1 LQTRNIPAVFTTKP
15 TERVLDNGL
24 KLKCITGSDDA
35 ERLIAFNASI
45 FGAGVGAMTRS
56 LLFHHPATKPEYCLY
71 IEAEGQI
78 VSSLAL
84 IPWEWRYDEV
94 TLKSAEMGIVG
105 TREDFRNRGLI
116 RLLDARFKELLR
128 ADGFHLSHIQGIPY
142 FYRQFGYEYA
152 LPLEE
157 HWRAELHMLLTQPDP
172 GICFRPATVEDIPTL
187 MQFYEAEARQLD
199 ISAVRTADTWRY
211 LLKQAAG
218 TATESEIWLLETDG
232 QPVAYCR
239 IPREGFGDGLIVDE
253 VSRVD
258 PLTANTLLGWLK
270 SLAVERGKPYIRFN
284 LPETNDLLRAARSSG
299 VYRAGGYQ
307 WQIHVV
313 DAARL
318 LRQLSPVLERRLADS
333 LFANLTQTVFI
344 NLYRS
349 GIELHFEAGKLR
361 AVNASAK
368 PVRSE
373 INIPP
378 NLLAPLV
385 LGYHSRHELAAFYPD
400 LGIYGQSGLLIDT
413 LFPKMNSF
421 IHANY

>member
-1 LQTRNIPAVFTTKP
+1 VFTTP
-15 TERVLDNGL
+15 PYERLLDNGL
-24 KLKCITGSDDA
+24 KLKSISGPDDA

-56 LLFHHPATKPEYCLY
+56 LMFHHPATRPDYWLY
-71 IEAEGQI
+71 IEADGEI

-94 TLKSAEMGIVG
+94 TLKSGEMGIVG
-105 TREDFRNRGLI
+105 THEGFRNRGLI

-128 ADGFHLSHIQGIPY
+128 DDGFHLSHIQGIPY

-157 HWRAELHMLLTQPDP
+157 HWRAELHTLSTQPAP
-172 GICFRPATVEDIPTL
+172 RIRFRLATVEDIPAL
-187 MQFYEAEARQLD
+187 MRFYEAEARQLN
-199 ISAVRTADTWRY
+199 ISAVRSADTWRY
-211 LLKQAAG
+211 LLEQAAG
-218 TATESEIWLLETDG
+218 TATESEIWLLETDNK
-232 QPVAYCR
+232 PVAYCR

-258 PLTANTLLGWLK
+258 PHTANTLLGWLK
-270 SLAVERGKPYIRFN
+270 SVALERGKPYIRFN
-284 LPETNDLLRAARSSG
+284 LPETSDLLRLARSSG

-318 LRQLSPVLERRLADS
+318 LRQLSPALERRLADS
-333 LFANLTQTVFI
+333 PFANLTQTVFI

-349 GIELHFEAGKLR
+349 GVELHFEAGKLK
-361 AVNASAK
+361 AVKAVSR
-368 PVRSE
+368 PVRGD

-385 LGYHSRHELAAFYPD
+385 LGYHSREELSAFYPD
-400 LGIYGQSGLLIDT
+400 LGIYGQSGSLVDA
-413 LFPKMNSF
+413 LFPKMAAF
-421 IHANY
+421 LHTLY

>member
-1 LQTRNIPAVFTTKP
+1 VFTTKP
-15 TERVLDNGL
+15 TERTLDHNL
-24 KLKCITGSDDA
+24 KLKSIDGPDDA
-35 ERLIAFNASI
+35 ERLIAFNTSI
-45 FGAGVGAMTRS
+45 FGAGVGEMTRS
-56 LLFHHPATKPEYCLY
+56 LMFHHPATKPEYWLY
-71 IEAEGQI
+71 IEVDGAI
-78 VSSLAL
+78 VSSLVL

-105 TREDFRNRGLI
+105 THEAYRNRGLI

-128 ADGFHLSHIQGIPY
+128 DGGFHLSHIQGIPY

-157 HWRAELHMLLTQPDP
+157 HWRAELHMISTPSDP
-172 GICFRPATVEDIPTL
+172 GIRFRPATAEDIPAL
-187 MQFYEAEARQLD
+187 MQFYEADMRRLNIAT
-199 ISAVRTADTWRY
+199 VRTADIWRY
-211 LLKQAAG
+211 LLQSAAG
-218 TATESEIWLLETDG
+218 TATESEIWLLERGG

-239 IPREGFGDGLIVDE
+239 IAREGFGEGLIVDE
-253 VSRVD
+253 VSRVEHH
-258 PLTANTLLGWLK
+258 TADRLLGWLK
-270 SLAVERGKPYIRFN
+270 LVAVERGKPYIRFN
-284 LPETNDLLRAARSSG
+284 LPETNDLLRVARSSG

-318 LRQLSPVLERRLADS
+318 LQRLSPVLERRLADS
-333 LFANLTQTVFI
+333 PFANLTQTVSI
-344 NLYRS
+344 NLYGS
-349 GIELHFEAGKLR
+349 GVELGFEAGGLK

-385 LGYHSRHELAAFYPD
+385 LGYRSREELSAFYPD
-400 LGIYGQSGLLIDT
+400 LGIYGQSGALVDT
-413 LFPKMNSF
+413 LFPKMAAF
-421 IHANY
+421 LHALY

>member
-1 LQTRNIPAVFTTKP
+1 MLNQPY
-15 TERVLDNGL
+15 ERLLENGL
-24 KLKCITGSDDA
+24 TLKSITGPDDA

-56 LLFHHPATKPEYCLY
+56 LIFHHPATRPDYWLY
-71 IEAEGQI
+71 IEADGEI
-78 VSSLAL
+78 VSSLVL

-94 TLKSAEMGIVG
+94 TLKSGEMGIVG

-116 RLLDARFKELLR
+116 RLLDAHFKELLR
-128 ADGFHLSHIQGIPY
+128 DGGFHLSHIQGIPY

-157 HWRAELHMLLTQPDP
+157 HWRAELHMISTQPDP
-172 GICFRPATVEDIPTL
+172 GICFRLAAAEDIPTL
-187 MQFYEAEARQLD
+187 SRFYEADAQRLT

-211 LLKQAAG
+211 LLEHTAG
-218 TATESEIWLLETDG
+218 TATEAEIWLLEAGG
-232 QPVAYCR
+232 QPLACCR
-239 IPREGFGDGLIVDE
+239 IPREGFGEGLIIDE
-253 VSRVD
+253 ASRMEYQ
-258 PLTANTLLGWLK
+258 TAKTLLGWLK
-270 SLAVERGKPYIRFN
+270 SVAVERRKPYIRLN
-284 LPETNDLLRAARSSG
+284 LPETNDLLRVARSSG
-299 VYRAGGYQ
+299 AYRAGGYQ

-318 LRQLSPVLERRLADS
+318 LRTLSPVLERRLADS
-333 LFANLTQTVFI
+333 PFANLTQTVSI

-349 GIELHFEAGKLR
+349 GVELDFERGRLK
-361 AVNASAK
+361 AVTASAK
-368 PVRSE
+368 SLRSD

-378 NLLAPLV
+378 NLLAPLA
-385 LGYHSRHELAAFYPD
+385 LGYRSREEMAAFYPD

-413 LFPKMNSF
+413 LFPKMRAF